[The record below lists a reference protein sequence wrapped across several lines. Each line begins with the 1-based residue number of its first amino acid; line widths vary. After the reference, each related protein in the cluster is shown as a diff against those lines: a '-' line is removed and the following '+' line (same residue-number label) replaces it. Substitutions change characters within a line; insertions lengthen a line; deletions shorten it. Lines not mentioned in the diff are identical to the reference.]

1 MVILPMKPNNNNME
15 KRIVTD
21 IVKGITEKLTSKQA
35 GVISMIAVGIAGLA
49 TGTVYLVNAGLK
61 ALSEV
66 TA

>member
-1 MVILPMKPNNNNME
+1 MKQKNSSME
-15 KRIVTD
+15 IKNLTD

>member
-1 MVILPMKPNNNNME
+1 MKLNNNNME

>member
-1 MVILPMKPNNNNME
+1 MKPINNNME